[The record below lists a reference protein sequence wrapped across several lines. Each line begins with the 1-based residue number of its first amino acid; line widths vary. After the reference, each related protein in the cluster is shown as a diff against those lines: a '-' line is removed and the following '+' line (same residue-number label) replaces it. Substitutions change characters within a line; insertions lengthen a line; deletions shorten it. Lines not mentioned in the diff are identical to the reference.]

1 MRLIVPIII
10 IIGVVIFQ
18 SVFIVQEISQ
28 AIVLQFGDPKKI
40 ITKAG
45 LNFKLP
51 FIQNVVYLDKRI
63 LNLDSA
69 PEEVIAADQKRLI
82 VDAIA
87 RFKIVDPLK
96 FYISVGNERVAR
108 SRLSTIINSRIRG
121 VLGTQEL
128 ATLLSTDRAKQ
139 MAIIQNDVNTEAK
152 TLGIQIVV
160 IGVFLFQSIVIVQE
174 INQAIVL
181 QFGDPKKII
190 SKAGL
195 NFKLPFIQ
203 NVVFLDKRIL
213 NLDNAPQE
221 VIAADQKRLIVDAIA
236 RFKIVDPLKFYISVG
251 NERVARS
258 RLSTIINS
266 RIRGVL
272 GTQELATLLSTDRA
286 KQMAINQNDVN
297 TEAKTLGIQIVD
309 VRIKRAD
316 LPPANSDAIYKRMQT
331 EREREAKEFRAQG
344 AEIAQ
349 KIRSTADKYV
359 TVLLANP
366 NKKSE
371 IMKGEGDGQRNKIFA
386 NAFGQDPQFFAFY
399 RAMQAYETA
408 LIGGETSLVLSP
420 DSEFFKFFGKA
431 MKPR

>member
-1 MRLIVPIII
+1 MKVPKFIVP
-10 IIGVVIFQ
+10 
-18 SVFIVQEISQ
+18 
-28 AIVLQFGDPKKI
+28 A
-40 ITKAG
+40 
-45 LNFKLP
+45 
-51 FIQNVVYLDKRI
+51 
-63 LNLDSA
+63 
-69 PEEVIAADQKRLI
+69 
-82 VDAIA
+82 
-87 RFKIVDPLK
+87 
-96 FYISVGNERVAR
+96 
-108 SRLSTIINSRIRG
+108 
-121 VLGTQEL
+121 
-128 ATLLSTDRAKQ
+128 
-139 MAIIQNDVNTEAK
+139 
-152 TLGIQIVV
+152 IVV
-160 IGVFLFQSIVIVQE
+160 IGVFLFQSVIIVQE

-213 NLDNAPQE
+213 NLDNEPQE

-286 KQMAINQNDVN
+286 KQMSIIQNDVN

-349 KIRSTADKYV
+349 KIRSTADKDV
-359 TVLLANP
+359 TVLLANA

-386 NAFGQDPQFFAFY
+386 SAFGRDPQFFAFY

-420 DSEFFKFFGKA
+420 DSEFFKFFGKSIRP
-431 MKPR
+431 K

>member
-1 MRLIVPIII
+1 MKVPKFIVP
-10 IIGVVIFQ
+10 
-18 SVFIVQEISQ
+18 
-28 AIVLQFGDPKKI
+28 A
-40 ITKAG
+40 
-45 LNFKLP
+45 
-51 FIQNVVYLDKRI
+51 
-63 LNLDSA
+63 
-69 PEEVIAADQKRLI
+69 
-82 VDAIA
+82 
-87 RFKIVDPLK
+87 
-96 FYISVGNERVAR
+96 
-108 SRLSTIINSRIRG
+108 
-121 VLGTQEL
+121 
-128 ATLLSTDRAKQ
+128 
-139 MAIIQNDVNTEAK
+139 
-152 TLGIQIVV
+152 IVV
-160 IGVFLFQSIVIVQE
+160 IGVVLFQSLFIVQE

-221 VIAADQKRLIVDAIA
+221 VIASDQKRLIIDAIT
-236 RFKIVDPLKFYISVG
+236 RFQITDPLKFYISVG

-272 GTQELATLLSTDRA
+272 GTQELATLLSTDRT
-286 KQMAINQNDVN
+286 KQMAIIQSDVN
-297 TEAKTLGIQIVD
+297 EEAKSFGIKIID

-331 EREREAKEFRAQG
+331 EREREAKEFRAEG

-349 KIRSTADKYV
+349 KIRSTADKDV
-359 TVLLANP
+359 TVLLANA

-371 IMKGEGDGQRNKIFA
+371 IMKGEGDGKRNKIFA
-386 NAFGQDPQFFAFY
+386 DAFGQDPQFFAFY

-420 DSEFFKFFGKA
+420 DSEFFKFFGKS

>member
-1 MRLIVPIII
+1 MKVARFIVPAIILV
-10 IIGVVIFQ
+10 GVVIFQ
-18 SVFIVQEISQ
+18 SLFIVQEISQ

-63 LNLDSA
+63 LNLDND

-82 VDAIA
+82 VDAFA

-128 ATLLSTDRAKQ
+128 ATLLSTDRARQ
-139 MAIIQNDVNTEAK
+139 MQIIQSQVNEEAK
-152 TLGIQIVV
+152 NFGI
-160 IGVFLFQSIVIVQE
+160 
-174 INQAIVL
+174 N
-181 QFGDPKKII
+181 
-190 SKAGL
+190 
-195 NFKLPFIQ
+195 
-203 NVVFLDKRIL
+203 
-213 NLDNAPQE
+213 
-221 VIAADQKRLIVDAIA
+221 
-236 RFKIVDPLKFYISVG
+236 
-251 NERVARS
+251 
-258 RLSTIINS
+258 
-266 RIRGVL
+266 
-272 GTQELATLLSTDRA
+272 
-286 KQMAINQNDVN
+286 
-297 TEAKTLGIQIVD
+297 IVD

-316 LPPANSDAIYKRMQT
+316 LPPANSEAIYKRMQT

-349 KIRSTADKYV
+349 KIRSTADKDV
-359 TVLLANP
+359 TVILAQA

-371 IMKGEGDGQRNKIFA
+371 IMKGEGDGERNKIFA
-386 NAFGQDPQFFAFY
+386 NAFGRDPQFFAFY
-399 RAMQAYETA
+399 RAMQAYEKA

-420 DSEFFKFFGKA
+420 DSDFFKFFGKSI
-431 MKPR
+431 KPNIKR